1 MTHLREENLAV
12 VTRRIAED
20 AWVTNLDGTKSRSV
34 SWCKCCRVYKPL
46 SAFYLKSKSTRKHKN
61 DVRGYCCL
69 CFDEQ
74 NKQAKE
80 MREEKYTFK
89 EMHLWI
95 NNLKH
100 ELDQISN
107 GLQKTRK

>member
-20 AWVTNLDGTKSRSV
+20 AWVTNLDGTKSRAV
-34 SWCKCCRVYKPL
+34 SWCKCCRVHKPL

-61 DVRGYCCL
+61 DVRGYCCI

-74 NKQAKE
+74 NKKAKE
-80 MREEKYTFK
+80 IREERNAVKQ
-89 EMHLWI
+89 LNILI
-95 NNLKH
+95 NELKI
-100 ELDQISN
+100 EFETANQ
-107 GLQKTRK
+107 